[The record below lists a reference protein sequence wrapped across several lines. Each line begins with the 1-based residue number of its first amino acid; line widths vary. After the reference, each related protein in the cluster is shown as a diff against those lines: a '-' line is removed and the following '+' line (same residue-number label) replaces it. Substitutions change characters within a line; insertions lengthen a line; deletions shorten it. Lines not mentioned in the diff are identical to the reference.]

1 VTTMEPDG
9 VVPQLP
15 DAPDGIVTAITAHP
29 RKAGRFIVS
38 VDDQVRALISG
49 ETVGELGLRIGT
61 NLDGRGTAA
70 LAEASARQ
78 ATFDRAVHLLSFRPR
93 SSMELRRKLLG
104 LPHPAES
111 RHVEEALMRL
121 TALGYVDDAA
131 FAREFTRSRVGN
143 AGMSRRR
150 VAAELRRRG
159 VAREAIADALE
170 EGGEAGGGAADEVAT
185 ASDVA
190 RRRLRAMRG
199 VDDAARRRRLYAFL
213 ARRGFDADTIRRA
226 LAAVLSD
233 AAGDEG

>member
-1 VTTMEPDG
+1 VTTIEPDG
-9 VVPQLP
+9 LAPQVPE
-15 DAPDGIVTAITAHP
+15 APGGIVTAITAHP

-38 VDDQVRALISG
+38 VADQARALISG
-49 ETVGELGLRIGT
+49 ETVGELGLRVGT
-61 NLDGRGTAA
+61 NLDGRGAAA

-104 LPHPAES
+104 PPRPAES
-111 RHVEEALMRL
+111 RHVEEALVRL
-121 TALGYVDDAA
+121 AALGYVNDAA

-143 AGMSRRR
+143 VGMSRRR

-159 VAREAIADALE
+159 VAREAIADALG
-170 EGGEAGGGAADEVAT
+170 EGGEAGAADEVSA

-199 VDDAARRRRLYAFL
+199 LDDPARRRRLYAFL

-233 AAGDEG
+233 EAGDER